1 MAILDLTKIFTI
13 SRPKAQIE
21 IEVEAISDMQK
32 GESYTA
38 FGKRMCMLTNGN
50 VLTLRTILQRI
61 YHYEKSRQ
69 LNDENLQHQ
78 RREAIIKE
86 IEKKDVEISDA
97 QTQKKS
103 CQKEVENFETEI
115 SELKQKR
122 LEATNKNG
130 QENKMAKLK
139 LILGCIILVVLT
151 VYLFVFYSSTF
162 FSAFFKDFGTG
173 DFSVG
178 EAMFDS
184 QTIPK
189 AFEAGLGELIF
200 ILSAPIIFMGLGFAL
215 HFFQYRKAL
224 QNISKL

>member
-1 MAILDLTKIFTI
+1 MAILDLTKIFTV
-13 SRPKAQIE
+13 SRPKAQVEVE
-21 IEVEAISDMQK
+21 IEAIADMQK

-97 QTQKKS
+97 QTQKKA
-103 CQKEVENFETEI
+103 CHKEIENFETEI
-115 SELKQKR
+115 SELKEKR
-122 LEATNKNG
+122 LEAINKNG

-151 VYLFVFYSSTF
+151 IYLFVFYSSTF
-162 FSAFFKDFGTG
+162 FSAFFK
-173 DFSVG
+173 
-178 EAMFDS
+178 
-184 QTIPK
+184 
-189 AFEAGLGELIF
+189 
-200 ILSAPIIFMGLGFAL
+200 
-215 HFFQYRKAL
+215 
-224 QNISKL
+224 